1 MIEKLTEYLGYSFVQ
16 NALIAGSLSAI
27 LGAIVGYFVV
37 VRNAGFAAH
46 ALAHIGFA
54 GATGALLLGLSPL
67 EGMLLL
73 TVGSGAFM
81 GAAGDKINRSDMA
94 IGMVLSMSL
103 GLGTLF
109 LSLYS
114 GFAGQ
119 AKAILFGNIFGV
131 SGNQIVEMIVL
142 SLVCLAGLAL
152 MSRRL
157 LFASTQP
164 RLAEAR
170 GLSLPVIS
178 MSFMILLAIA
188 VTLASQIVGILLVFT
203 LVIAPAGIALR
214 ICRSFWTGIIVS
226 VILGVGAVWIGILL
240 DCVTGYPA
248 TFWITSLFF
257 ILYLLVEGHLRF
269 FARRIEEGR
278 QPAPPQGLRRLP
290 ATAEGRQGG
299 RQQWSGGLGL
309 SLLMQLL

>member
-1 MIEKLTEYLGYSFVQ
+1 M
-16 NALIAGSLSAI
+16 AGTLAAI
-27 LGAIVGYFVV
+27 LGAIVGYFVII
-37 VRNAGFAAH
+37 RNAGFAAH

-54 GATGALLLGLSPL
+54 GAAGAAILGLSSL

-73 TVGSGAFM
+73 TVGSGLFM
-81 GAAGDKINRSDMA
+81 GAAGDKVHRNDLA

-114 GFAGQ
+114 SFAGQ

-131 SGNQIVEMIVL
+131 SGNQIFEMVVL
-142 SLVCLAGLAL
+142 SLLSLAGLAVFA
-152 MSRRL
+152 RRL

-170 GLSLPVIS
+170 GLSLPVLS
-178 MSFMILLAIA
+178 MAFMAVLAVS

-214 ICRSFWTGIIVS
+214 LCRSFWWGISLS
-226 VILGVGAVWIGILL
+226 VALGVAAVWIGILM

-248 TFWITSLFF
+248 TFWITALFF
-257 ILYLLVEGHLRF
+257 ILYILVEAYVRF
-269 FARRIEEGR
+269 VTRSDR
-278 QPAPPQGLRRLP
+278 
-290 ATAEGRQGG
+290 
-299 RQQWSGGLGL
+299 
-309 SLLMQLL
+309 

>member
-1 MIEKLTEYLGYSFVQ
+1 MINTLTNYLGYEFVQ
-16 NALIAGSLSAI
+16 NALMAGTLAAI
-27 LGAIVGYFVV
+27 LGAIVGYFVII
-37 VRNAGFAAH
+37 RNAGFAAH

-54 GATGALLLGLSPL
+54 GAAGAAILGLSSL

-73 TVGSGAFM
+73 TVGSGLFM
-81 GAAGDKINRSDMA
+81 GAAGDKVHRNDLA
-94 IGMVLSMSL
+94 IGMVLSMAL

-114 GFAGQ
+114 SFAGQ

-131 SGNQIVEMIVL
+131 SESQITEMVVL
-142 SLVCLAGLAL
+142 SLLSLAGLAIF
-152 MSRRL
+152 SRRL

-170 GLSLPVIS
+170 GLSLPGLS
-178 MSFMILLAIA
+178 MKFMAVLAVS

-214 ICRSFWTGIIVS
+214 LCRSFWWGIALS
-226 VILGVGAVWIGILL
+226 VALGVAAVWIGILL

-248 TFWITSLFF
+248 TFWITALFF
-257 ILYLLVEGHLRF
+257 ILYLSVEAYCRF
-269 FARRIEEGR
+269 FAR
-278 QPAPPQGLRRLP
+278 
-290 ATAEGRQGG
+290 
-299 RQQWSGGLGL
+299 SDH
-309 SLLMQLL
+309 

>member
-1 MIEKLTEYLGYSFVQ
+1 MTMMINTLTNYLGYAFVQ
-16 NALIAGSLSAI
+16 NALIAVTLAAI
-27 LGAIVGYFVV
+27 LGAIVGYFVII
-37 VRNAGFAAH
+37 RNAGFAAH

-54 GATGALLLGLSPL
+54 GAAGAAILGLSSL

-73 TVGSGAFM
+73 TVGSGLFM
-81 GAAGDKINRSDMA
+81 GAAGDKVHRNDLA
-94 IGMVLSMSL
+94 IGMVLSMAL

-114 GFAGQ
+114 SFAGQ

-131 SGNQIVEMIVL
+131 SGSQIMEMVVL
-142 SLVCLAGLAL
+142 SLLSLAGLAIF
-152 MSRRL
+152 SRRL

-170 GLSLPVIS
+170 GLSLPTLS
-178 MSFMILLAIA
+178 MAFMAVLAVS

-214 ICRSFWTGIIVS
+214 LCRSFWWGLFIS
-226 VILGVGAVWIGILL
+226 VALGVTAVWIGILL

-248 TFWITSLFF
+248 TFWITALFF
-257 ILYLLVEGHLRF
+257 ILYVIVEIFCRF
-269 FARRIEEGR
+269 FTR
-278 QPAPPQGLRRLP
+278 
-290 ATAEGRQGG
+290 
-299 RQQWSGGLGL
+299 
-309 SLLMQLL
+309 

>member
-1 MIEKLTEYLGYSFVQ
+1 MAMIMNSTLINYLGYEFVQ
-16 NALIAGSLSAI
+16 NALIAGTLAAI
-27 LGAIVGYFVV
+27 LGAIVGYFVII
-37 VRNAGFAAH
+37 RNAGFAAH

-54 GATGALLLGLSPL
+54 GAAGAAILGLSSL

-73 TVGSGAFM
+73 TVGSGLFM
-81 GAAGDKINRSDMA
+81 GVAGDKAYRNDLA

-114 GFAGQ
+114 SFAGQ

-131 SGNQIVEMIVL
+131 SAGQITEMVVL
-142 SLVCLAGLAL
+142 SLLSLAGLAVF
-152 MSRRL
+152 SRRL

-170 GLSLPVIS
+170 GLSLPVLS
-178 MSFMILLAIA
+178 MAFMAVLAVS

-214 ICRSFWTGIIVS
+214 LCRSFWRGILIS
-226 VILGVGAVWIGILL
+226 VALGVVAVWIGILM

-248 TFWITSLFF
+248 TFWITALFF
-257 ILYLLVEGHLRF
+257 VLYLIVEVYVRF
-269 FARRIEEGR
+269 FTKSDR
-278 QPAPPQGLRRLP
+278 
-290 ATAEGRQGG
+290 
-299 RQQWSGGLGL
+299 
-309 SLLMQLL
+309 

>member
-1 MIEKLTEYLGYSFVQ
+1 MAMISTLTNYLGYEFVQ
-16 NALIAGSLSAI
+16 NALIAGTLSAI
-27 LGAIVGYFVV
+27 LGAIVGYFVI

-54 GATGALLLGLSPL
+54 GAAGAAVLGLSSL

-73 TVGSGAFM
+73 TVGSGLIM
-81 GAAGDKINRSDMA
+81 GATGDKLARRDLA

-131 SGNQIVEMIVL
+131 SGTQIAQMVVL
-142 SLVCLAGLAL
+142 SLLSLAGLAIF
-152 MSRRL
+152 SRRL

-170 GLSLPVIS
+170 GLSLSALS
-178 MSFMILLAIA
+178 MAFMTVLAIS

-203 LVIAPAGIALR
+203 LIIAPAGIALR
-214 ICRSFWTGIIVS
+214 ICRSFWRGIFLS
-226 VILGVGAVWIGILL
+226 VALGVAAVWIGVLL

-248 TFWITSLFF
+248 TFWITALFF
-257 ILYLLVEGHLRF
+257 IIYLGVEAYRRF
-269 FARRIEEGR
+269 FAR
-278 QPAPPQGLRRLP
+278 
-290 ATAEGRQGG
+290 
-299 RQQWSGGLGL
+299 SDH
-309 SLLMQLL
+309 